1 MVAYPFPLNGTSS
14 VGVSGSLDGILKIAL
29 FVCLYAPGVNRDIAC
44 LKNSTIEN
52 LTGIPDVA
60 ENLTSTLHVPDDA
73 IVCPEQVSF
82 RILNSEASVPVSSIV
97 PITISA
103 VPALVTV
110 TVLIDD
116 FPTFTERKLRE
127 GGLAAM
133 SGIGASGFALE
144 AAPVDTLPAL
154 SIAHTR

>member
-1 MVAYPFPLNGTSS
+1 MVAYHFPLNGTSS

-44 LKNSTIEN
+44 LKYSTIEN
-52 LTGIPDVA
+52 LAGVPDVG
-60 ENLTSTLHVPDDA
+60 ENLTFRLHVPDGA
-73 IVCPEQVSF
+73 TICPEQASF

-97 PITISA
+97 PIKRFV
-103 VPALVTV
+103 VPVFETV
-110 TVLIDD
+110 TAVIDD

-127 GGLAAM
+127 GGLADM

-144 AAPVDTLPAL
+144 VAPVDTLPAL
-154 SIAHTR
+154 S